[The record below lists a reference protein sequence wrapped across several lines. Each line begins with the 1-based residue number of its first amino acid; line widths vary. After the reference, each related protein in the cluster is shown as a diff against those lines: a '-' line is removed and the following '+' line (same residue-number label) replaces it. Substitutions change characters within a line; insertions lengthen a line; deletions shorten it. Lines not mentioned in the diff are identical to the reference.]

1 MGNTTFVTFYSYK
14 GGVGRTLSLGN
25 VAWEAARNGKK
36 VVIIDFDLEAPGIS
50 SIIPFQETIKRH
62 FANKKKK
69 GGLFEF
75 ILEFQ
80 QTQKIPSL
88 ASHYSTEPII
98 EKEFKEGGSLRII
111 PAGREDVAYKEK
123 LQAFNWARFYDEEN
137 GKYFLNDLRPMII
150 SEFDHPD
157 LVLIDSRTG
166 LTDIGGICTILL
178 PDKVVIFTGLNDQ
191 NLKGSKSVID
201 TIEEHSRIR
210 LKINHLRPIEV
221 ILVASHVPADT
232 SLDNLLEK
240 RFDKAKTVLGRKPD
254 IILLYEPI
262 LSLEERLIIQKSA
275 EFRKD
280 TGGIVEQYTKLNF
293 LITKPSTIINGADNS
308 EMIYIP
314 EGKFLYGSKDDD
326 KISRENERPQKET
339 VLPAFFIDAYPITN
353 AQFNLFLNETKLELK
368 DGEILISLND
378 GTSEDLCRI
387 TKSEKGRYI
396 IQSGFENHPVVNVTW
411 YGANEYAA
419 WAGKRLPSE
428 QEWEKAA
435 RGIDGR
441 IFPWGETF
449 IEGKCNSEESGFKG
463 TTEVN
468 NYPEG
473 RSPYLCNDMAGN
485 VWEWTSST
493 HEDGSEKRYVRGGSW
508 NYNQNYCR
516 CAFRKAEWPYYQDKD
531 IGFRCVK
538 T

>member
-221 ILVASHVPADT
+221 ILVASHVPETED
-232 SLDNLLEK
+232 LDKRGERLE
-240 RFDKAKTVLGRKPD
+240 RAKKLFGREIDLTLP
-254 IILLYEPI
+254 YVPI
-262 LSLEERLIIQKSA
+262 LSLEEKVLIQEERSNRENANLMVKQYVRLYLLVS
-275 EFRKD
+275 R
-280 TGGIVEQYTKLNF
+280 
-293 LITKPSTIINGADNS
+293 PSFYDDMALVPAGTF
-308 EMIYIP
+308 YC
-314 EGKFLYGSKDDD
+314 GSQEDD
-326 KISRENERPQKET
+326 KTALDNEKPQKRIE
-339 VLPAFFIDAYPITN
+339 LPGYFMDLYPVTN
-353 AQFNLFLNETKLELK
+353 EQFCEFLNRTQPDYNVVAEWIRLENAII
-368 DGEILISLND
+368 ER
-378 GTSEDLCRI
+378 CRI
-387 TKSEKGRYI
+387 ARLDDGKYVIEKGY
-396 IQSGFENHPVVNVTW
+396 EAHPVTHVTW
-411 YGANEYAA
+411 FGAEVYAK
-419 WAGKRLPSE
+419 WAEKRLPTE
-428 QEWEKAA
+428 NEWEKAA
-435 RGIDGR
+435 RGVDGR
-441 IFPWGETF
+441 VYPWGNEFDVGCANTD
-449 IEGKCNSEESGFKG
+449 EGKRKG
-463 TTEVN
+463 TTSIGSFPKGN
-468 NYPEG
+468 
-473 RSPYLCNDMAGN
+473 SPYGCSDLAGN
-485 VWEWTSST
+485 VWEWTL
-493 HEDGSEKRYVRGGSW
+493 GSREGEKILVLRGGSW
-508 NYNQNYCR
+508 NYNRRYCR
-516 CAFRKAEWPYYQDKD
+516 CAFRKGELPFNCGPD

-538 T
+538 S